1 MFFKLFQGNR
11 AQRRPAALHCSS
23 RLFSAFFTIHI
34 DLLISKINVSK
45 EVMSIFTSTKIAPTK
60 ASMGIIQTF
69 LTLCYSIIGKTLM
82 RFFQPWL
89 IVARAII
96 VQQSKFIQKCSLWAL
111 CHVTFT
117 VSICQSA

>member
-1 MFFKLFQGNR
+1 MTKTDFPAVFFILANLVQDKDKDREKDKDKDRCVFILTKLFQGNR

-45 EVMSIFTSTKIAPTK
+45 EVMSLIYIYENTK

-69 LTLCYSIIGKTLM
+69 FEPGL
-82 RFFQPWL
+82 
-89 IVARAII
+89 
-96 VQQSKFIQKCSLWAL
+96 
-111 CHVTFT
+111 
-117 VSICQSA
+117 